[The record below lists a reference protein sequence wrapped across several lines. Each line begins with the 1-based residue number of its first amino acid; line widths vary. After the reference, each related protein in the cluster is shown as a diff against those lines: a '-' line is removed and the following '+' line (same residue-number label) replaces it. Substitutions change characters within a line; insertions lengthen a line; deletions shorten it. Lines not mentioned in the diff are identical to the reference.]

1 MSQPFIAIDL
11 EHKTFRSPSGPVRA
25 LSRIDLG
32 VEKGEFIVLIGPS
45 GCGKST
51 LLRIVAGLDLDFAGT
66 VAVGGKPV
74 EGPSPER
81 GFVFQEPR
89 LFPWLTVERNI
100 SAGFSPSREEVRRK
114 VDALIRL
121 VRLEGF
127 EKSYPKQLSGGMA
140 QRTAIARALYRDPTT
155 LLLDEPFSALD
166 AFTRAHLQNALLEA
180 WLKHGTTTVLV
191 THDIDEAVTLASR
204 IVVMDARPGSIRAV
218 IPVELDY
225 PRRRVSPEFEATR
238 YSVLRELETAY
249 TANEEVSHVA

>member
-1 MSQPFIAIDL
+1 MSDPFISIHLD
-11 EHKTFRSPSGPVRA
+11 HKTFPSAAGPVRA
-25 LSRIDLG
+25 LSKIDLD
-32 VEKGEFIVLIGPS
+32 VEEGGFVVLIGPS

-51 LLRIVAGLDLDFAGT
+51 LLRIIAGLDLDYAGA
-66 VAVGGKPV
+66 VSVGGKRID
-74 EGPSPER
+74 GPSPER

-100 SAGFSPSREEVRRK
+100 SAGFSPAQPDVRRK
-114 VDALIRL
+114 IDDLIRL

-191 THDIDEAVTLASR
+191 THDIDEAVTLARR

-218 IPVELDY
+218 IPVDLEY

-249 TANEEVSHVA
+249 GAKEEVRHVA